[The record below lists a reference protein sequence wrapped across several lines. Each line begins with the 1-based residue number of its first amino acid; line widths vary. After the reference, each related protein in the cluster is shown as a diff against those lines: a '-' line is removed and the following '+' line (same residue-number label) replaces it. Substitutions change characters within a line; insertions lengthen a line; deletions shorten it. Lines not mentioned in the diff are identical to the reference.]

1 MRISTCTNF
10 YTNILKVPEQ
20 ALDAHAPTRFRNS
33 GTLYNAME
41 WYTVLNR
48 PVEGVASLLEI
59 AAESL
64 RHPDGHIYYL
74 GTDLF
79 GVLGYATCMFTM
91 TIDMA
96 CGGVRYEDA
105 C

>member
-1 MRISTCTNF
+1 MRTTF
-10 YTNILKVPEQ
+10 HTNIINEPDQ
-20 ALDAHAPTRFRNS
+20 ALDAHPPRFRNS
-33 GTLYNAME
+33 GKSCTLYSVME

-48 PVEGVASLLEI
+48 PVEGVASLLEM

-91 TIDMA
+91 TMDMA